1 MSGSEWRL
9 RLSRTLPSR
18 CCQLDVP
25 TRPQPDGPC
34 HPPGPVTAPSSLPGP
49 PQPEEASQS
58 LDVIGRCPWEN
69 LPKAPHCN
77 WNKRRNFYRGDKA
90 ILGFS
95 LSFKHVS
102 FVPESGS
109 LHLLLPLLRTLS
121 KASVSS
127 LFKSQIEPHLPERP
141 SLRRPCGSGQTPS
154 QPLSHTPVC
163 LVFFICFMVFSLC
176 ARLSPAIPLHT
187 HARTGRQLCAGWT
200 LVRPPLC
207 PQYLNRAVHGAATS
221 SHWISGK
228 AVGGW
233 EGVAPALGAGSA
245 HPQQRLLWT
254 QSVRCAASAAQPT
267 ARCLWNCLLSL
278 SFSSENNMAA
288 VSQCRYTEKKDRRT
302 SHSSTLEI

>member
-95 LSFKHVS
+95 LSFISMSPLFLNQDLCTCCFPCSELFPRPVS
-102 FVPESGS
+102 P
-109 LHLLLPLLRTLS
+109 HC
-121 KASVSS
+121 SS
-127 LFKSQIEPHLPERP
+127 LRSNLTSQKGLPY
-141 SLRRPCGSGQTPS
+141 
-154 QPLSHTPVC
+154 V
-163 LVFFICFMVFSLC
+163 V
-176 ARLSPAIPLHT
+176 PA
-187 HARTGRQLCAGWT
+187 AVA
-200 LVRPPLC
+200 RPP
-207 PQYLNRAVHGAATS
+207 PS
-221 SHWISGK
+221 
-228 AVGGW
+228 
-233 EGVAPALGAGSA
+233 P
-245 HPQQRLLWT
+245 
-254 QSVRCAASAAQPT
+254 SVTPPC
-267 ARCLWNCLLSL
+267 
-278 SFSSENNMAA
+278 
-288 VSQCRYTEKKDRRT
+288 V
-302 SHSSTLEI
+302 